1 MLNPKNSFRKVW
13 MVRRKSIPLH
23 PLSPQN
29 GVGGIRNFLSSERR
43 KSLLFIPSRE
53 GNQGREALKR
63 SLKDLHRQIRS
74 TRSEYSFEYLGKRTV
89 IILYNKVFLD
99 SMTGK
104 AFWDRDTSQV
114 YLGYP
119 RYFWTTIQ
127 IIQWRV

>member
-1 MLNPKNSFRKVW
+1 MKVL
-13 MVRRKSIPLH
+13 PLH

-29 GVGGIRNFLSSERR
+29 GALSG
-43 KSLLFIPSRE
+43 KD
-53 GNQGREALKR
+53 KR

-104 AFWDRDTSQV
+104 AFWDRDTS
-114 YLGYP
+114 
-119 RYFWTTIQ
+119 
-127 IIQWRV
+127 